1 VLGICPV
8 AVHLLPLLSSFIST
22 HQLQMPTH
30 PPASQTAAAITTLA
44 GQNTAVAI
52 SLIDPL
58 PARDA
63 SIKLYVP

>member
-1 VLGICPV
+1 
-8 AVHLLPLLSSFIST
+8 
-22 HQLQMPTH
+22 MPTH